1 MLSNQTPASPSSNQT
16 TYPALIQHALFML
29 VGLMLF
35 FAPLLRGGRHPDALL
50 PLEIMATT
58 MLFLTI
64 GWFTF
69 RKQLSWLH
77 ITFLILCIGIL
88 LIYLI
93 PIPLE
98 IWQTLPGRAT
108 YLGSVQW
115 LSSNDAPPYLAL
127 SIVPEKSMH
136 ALLAVLPL
144 FAVFL
149 ATISLPQ
156 KQQIRLIYWL
166 LIIVALEAALGL
178 IQYSSKEAIW
188 MWFTGKDYTGSAQGT
203 YYNRDHYSA
212 MMLMTLPIALGLLA
226 HSIGGQSDNGKQRF
240 QLNKTLVFSFLSLL
254 ILLAAIFSRSRAGVG
269 LSILGI
275 IVATFTYA
283 RHLGGKQTLG
293 ITATLGTIGAGI
305 AVSIGLIPVLNRFA
319 NDPGED
325 ERWRI
330 FKHTIEGIKE
340 FFPWGSGPGTF
351 QELYRSFQ
359 PAEQPKF
366 WNHAHNDYL
375 ELFFDIGIF
384 AIPVLL
390 LFFLAYVISWWVLRR
405 IPWNHIRFIK
415 TGAGIGMF
423 LVLLH
428 SFVDFNFHTPANAIL
443 FCFLCGIF
451 FKPMS
456 RDKHP

>member
-1 MLSNQTPASPSSNQT
+1 MPDLPHKTQAASAYPTLVNQ
-16 TYPALIQHALFML
+16 LLFTL
-29 VGLMLF
+29 TGLMLV

-50 PLEIMATT
+50 PLEIMAISI
-58 MLFLTI
+58 LFLAI

-77 ITFLILCIGIL
+77 ISFLLLGTCIL
-88 LIYLI
+88 LFYLA
-93 PIPLE
+93 PLPLE
-98 IWQTLPGRAT
+98 TWQTLPGRET
-108 YLGSVQW
+108 YLGSVLW
-115 LSSNDAPPYLAL
+115 LSENVTPPPLAL
-127 SIVPEKSMH
+127 SIVPEKSTH

-144 FAVFL
+144 FAIFL
-149 ATISLPQ
+149 ATISLSQ
-156 KQQIRLIYWL
+156 QQQIKLIYWL
-166 LIIVALEAALGL
+166 LIIAALEAALGL

-226 HSIGGQSDNGKQRF
+226 NSLGGQNNQGKQGF
-240 QLNKTLVFSFLSLL
+240 QLNSTLIFSFLALL
-254 ILLAAIFSRSRAGVG
+254 ILLAAIFSRSRTGVG
-269 LSILGI
+269 LSMLGI
-275 IVATFTYA
+275 IIATFTFA

-293 ITATLGTIGAGI
+293 IAATLGTIGAGL

-359 PAEQPKF
+359 PAEQPRF

-390 LFFLAYVISWWVLRR
+390 LFFLIYGIGWWSLRR
-405 IPWNHIRFIK
+405 APWNNIRFIK
-415 TGAGIGMF
+415 AGAGIGMF

-428 SFVDFNFHTPANAIL
+428 SLVDFNFHTPANAIL
-443 FCFLCGIF
+443 FCFLCGVF
-451 FKPMS
+451 LKPVS
-456 RDKHP
+456 KDRYS

>member
-1 MLSNQTPASPSSNQT
+1 MQEHTSAQQHAT
-16 TYPALIQHALFML
+16 LIQQVLFVL
-29 VGLMLF
+29 VGFMLF
-35 FAPLLRGGRHPDALL
+35 FAPLLRGGRHPEALL
-50 PLEIMATT
+50 PLEIAAILI
-58 MLFLTI
+58 LFFTL

-69 RKQLSWLH
+69 RKQLNWAH
-77 ITFLILCIGIL
+77 ISFLLLAICIL

-93 PIPLE
+93 PIPLDT
-98 IWQTLPGRAT
+98 WQALPGRAT

-115 LSSNDAPPYLAL
+115 LIDNDQSPYLAL
-127 SIVPEKSMH
+127 SIVPEKSTH

-144 FAVFL
+144 FAIFL
-149 ATISLPQ
+149 ATISLTQ
-156 KQQIRLIYWL
+156 KQQTKLVYWL
-166 LIIVALEAALGL
+166 LIIVGLEAALGL
-178 IQYSSKEAIW
+178 IQYSSKETVW

-212 MMLMTLPIALGLLA
+212 MMLMTLPIVLGLLA
-226 HSIGGQSDNGKQRF
+226 NSIGGQNHQGKRSF
-240 QLNKTLVFSFLSLL
+240 RLNSTLVFSFLALL

-269 LSILGI
+269 LSMLGI
-275 IVATFTYA
+275 IVTTFAFA

-293 ITATLGTIGAGI
+293 VAATFGTIGAGL

-384 AIPVLL
+384 AIPVIL
-390 LFFLAYVISWWVLRR
+390 LFFVIYILGWWQLRK
-405 IPWNHIRFIK
+405 IPWNQTRFIK
-415 TGAGIGMF
+415 VGSGIGM
-423 LVLLH
+423 LLILLH
-428 SFVDFNFHTPANAIL
+428 SLVDFNFHTPANAIL
-443 FCFLCGIF
+443 FCFLTAIF
-451 FKPMS
+451 LKPYS
-456 RDKHP
+456 KNSA

>member
-1 MLSNQTPASPSSNQT
+1 MPENAYKQPASP
-16 TYPALIQHALFML
+16 LMQHILFAL
-29 VGLMLF
+29 VGFMLF

-50 PLEIMATT
+50 PLEISAIF

-69 RKQLSWLH
+69 KKQLSWIH
-77 ITFLILCIGIL
+77 ISFLLLSCFIL

-93 PIPLE
+93 PLPLE
-98 IWQTLPGRAT
+98 IWQTLPGREA
-108 YLGSVQW
+108 YLGSTQW
-115 LSSNDAPPYLAL
+115 LIDNEHPPYLAL
-127 SIVPEKSMH
+127 SIVPEKSTH

-144 FAVFL
+144 FAIFL
-149 ATISLPQ
+149 ATISLSQ
-156 KQQIRLIYWL
+156 KHQLKLVYWL
-166 LIIVALEAALGL
+166 LIIAALEAALGL

-226 HSIGGQSDNGKQRF
+226 NSLGDQEYKSKQSF
-240 QLNKTLVFSFLSLL
+240 QLNQTLIFSFLALL

-269 LSILGI
+269 LSMLGI
-275 IVATFTYA
+275 IIATFTYA

-293 ITATLGTIGAGI
+293 IAATLGAIGAGI

-319 NDPGED
+319 TDPGED
-325 ERWRI
+325 GRWLI

-340 FFPWGSGPGTF
+340 YFPWGSGPGTF
-351 QELYRSFQ
+351 QEMYRSFQ
-359 PAEQPKF
+359 PAEKIGF
-366 WNHAHNDYL
+366 TNHAHNDYL
-375 ELFFDIGIF
+375 ELFFDIGAF

-390 LFFLAYVISWWVLRR
+390 LFFLAYIIGWWRLRH
-405 IPWNHIRFIK
+405 IPWNTIRFIK
-415 TGAGIGMF
+415 VGSGIGMF

-428 SFVDFNFHTPANAIL
+428 SLVDFNFHTPANAIL
-443 FCFLCGIF
+443 FCFLNAVF
-451 FKPMS
+451 LKPYEKT
-456 RDKHP
+456 KHM